1 MFFER
6 IRVRQTWRPSR
17 ADERAATA
25 GTAMTGYVYQTG
37 DRGRGLA
44 RPIECLDT
52 HPATMAS
59 NLPPILV
66 SRGDSSGMASFGSRT
81 GSDVA
86 NECANVNDG

>member
-25 GTAMTGYVYQTG
+25 GTAVTGYDYQTG

-52 HPATMAS
+52 HPDDGIH
-59 NLPPILV
+59 LPPILV

-86 NECANVNDG
+86 NECANVKDG